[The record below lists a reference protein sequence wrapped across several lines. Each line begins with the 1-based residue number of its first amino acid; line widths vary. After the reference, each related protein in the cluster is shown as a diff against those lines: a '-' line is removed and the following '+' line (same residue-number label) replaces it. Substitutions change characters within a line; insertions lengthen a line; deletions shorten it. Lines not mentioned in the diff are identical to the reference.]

1 MALLK
6 KKYLLLIF
14 FLMILN
20 LILVFLHKNEEG
32 AFGFTILLVVIGSY
46 KTLQV
51 LKCKQDN
58 KIQQITDSTSFFLF
72 FLLLWNFFIQHCQ
85 IGDPV
90 LYPSPMK
97 IASIMIEEFP
107 RFIDNL
113 QFSLVLLSV
122 SFIFAFALAFPLGI
136 LLSLNHRIQNIADP
150 YVKII
155 SLISPIAY
163 LPYAIGLMPNF
174 WLASVFVVFN
184 GMFWPI
190 LKWTIY
196 GVTTVDSNYI
206 FTSESLGLSSFQ
218 YFHKVLIP
226 AIMPSVLSGIGGSIS
241 GGFGV
246 LIAAEMLGSSRGLG
260 FFIKYFSNFL
270 NYPKVLVGIIYLGLS
285 VCIVMK
291 LYEKLQKKILSWQ
304 TKERKEEQHEIFW
317 KIFSFK

>member
-1 MALLK
+1 
-6 KKYLLLIF
+6 
-14 FLMILN
+14 
-20 LILVFLHKNEEG
+20 
-32 AFGFTILLVVIGSY
+32 
-46 KTLQV
+46 
-51 LKCKQDN
+51 
-58 KIQQITDSTSFFLF
+58 
-72 FLLLWNFFIQHCQ
+72 
-85 IGDPV
+85 
-90 LYPSPMK
+90 
-97 IASIMIEEFP
+97 
-107 RFIDNL
+107 
-113 QFSLVLLSV
+113 
-122 SFIFAFALAFPLGI
+122 
-136 LLSLNHRIQNIADP
+136 
-150 YVKII
+150 
-155 SLISPIAY
+155 
-163 LPYAIGLMPNF
+163 MPNF

-304 TKERKEEQHEIFW
+304 TKERKEEQHEIFR